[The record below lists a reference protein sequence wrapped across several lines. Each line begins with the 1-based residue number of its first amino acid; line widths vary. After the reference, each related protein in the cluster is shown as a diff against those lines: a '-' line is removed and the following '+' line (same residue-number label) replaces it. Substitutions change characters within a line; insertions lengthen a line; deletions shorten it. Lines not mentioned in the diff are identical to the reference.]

1 VPLIDA
7 KACIG
12 VDGWG
17 LNFAF
22 LMNIP
27 KCWNDTTCVA
37 LEIPHVGSLTLIPIG
52 GGAPPL
58 CPSKGHPLDR
68 LELFLVMDAFS
79 IWWSLKVEDHLWNH
93 CLTWLIP
100 CVDVIPLE
108 RTFYH
113 GTTRRIWQ

>member
-1 VPLIDA
+1 VPLNDA
-7 KACIG
+7 KVCIG

-17 LNFAF
+17 LNSAF

-79 IWWSLKVEDHLWNH
+79 IWWSLKEPSSYMIDTTCRCDTTWKNLLPWNH
-93 CLTWLIP
+93 
-100 CVDVIPLE
+100 
-108 RTFYH
+108 
-113 GTTRRIWQ
+113 